1 LAAPGEREVVA
12 IDGKTLRGSF
22 DRGREQSPLHVVN
35 AWASERRLVLG
46 QRRVDSKSNE
56 IVSGGRGRRIGGGR
70 PIHEPFR
77 SGLASRGKS
86 FPRVNHFEPLASD
99 RGSR

>member
-1 LAAPGEREVVA
+1 VA

-56 IVSGGRGRRIGGGR
+56 IVSGGRGRFPGGG
-70 PIHEPFR
+70 EGELVAGVR
-77 SGLASRGKS
+77 SMNRFDPVLQVEGKV
-86 FPRVNHFEPLASD
+86 FLV
-99 RGSR
+99 